1 MMRGVNGDSRTGS
14 NAVDTI
20 NAAASAIAAAE
31 RRVPQATEQVNFLK
45 DLTFLVIIDSNHVNF
60 CGRFVFCKY
69 LFFEFDL
76 FFLFS
81 E

>member
-14 NAVDTI
+14 NAVETI
-20 NAAASAIAAAE
+20 NAAASAIATAE

-69 LFFEFDL
+69 LFFEFDF
-76 FFLFS
+76 FFLFF
-81 E
+81 